1 MNWYYPFN
9 DTTLK
14 LDMSI
19 STLFMVDRID
29 FVTQLTGSP
38 RLNQNWDSIFIYQTF
53 SLTDIGERFDV
64 ENCYTNMQKFEK
76 LSSRYKKHTLTADD
90 NINIVEQEL
99 VNNKKELV

>member
-29 FVTQLTGSP
+29 FVTQ
-38 RLNQNWDSIFIYQTF
+38 DSIFIYQTF

-76 LSSRYKKHTLTADD
+76 LSSRYKKHTLTADN
-90 NINIVEQEL
+90 NINIVEREL